1 MMLELLVMISL
12 VVMGIYLL
20 IMEYTLKKE
29 KERLDYSIQTLHH
42 LLIILESKKLIE
54 LKEVGEDE

>member
-20 IMEYTLKKE
+20 IMEYTIKKT
-29 KERLDYSIQTLHH
+29 KERLNYSIQTLHH
-42 LLIILESKKLIE
+42 LLIILESKELIE